1 MKMLRIILVLAGL
14 GLVLGMVNYSIQ
26 QKEGVLANGQLVLFQ
41 LRPLDPR
48 SLMQGDYMRLRY
60 ADVSAPKTEV
70 AMDMPPQGTVI
81 LKLDENNVA
90 AFSRRD
96 DGSALLD
103 GEFRMQYKLWRSEGT
118 LRYGAKSFFF
128 QEGDAKLYEQAKYGV
143 LRVDAAGASVLVGL
157 ADENRKLI
165 EKPQSLNEGS

>member
-1 MKMLRIILVLAGL
+1 MKMVRIIMALAGL

-60 ADVSAPKTEV
+60 ADVSAPGTEV
-70 AMDMPPQGTVI
+70 RAEMPPQGAVI
-81 LKLDENNVA
+81 LILDENKVA
-90 AFSRRD
+90 TFSRLD
-96 DGSALLD
+96 DGTTLQD
-103 GEFRMQYKLWRSEGT
+103 GEFRMQYKQWHLEGT
-118 LRYGAKSFFF
+118 LRYGAESFFF
-128 QEGDAKLYEQAKYGV
+128 QEGDAKIYEAARYGV
-143 LRVDAAGASVLVGL
+143 LRVDADGASVLVGL

-165 EKPQSLNEGS
+165 EKPKSQSAG